1 MSPVNRNIKRCAIYI
16 RVSTAEQR
24 IEGWSLDAQRAA
36 LMALAKSKGWKVVGV
51 YADEGKS
58 ARKRLKDRKAI
69 HRLLEDVKAGEIDVI
84 LFKELDRWFR
94 SVSDFYKVQDVLDSC
109 QVEWFSQQQ
118 PGLEMRT
125 KEGRLQVNLLLSVGQ
140 NETDATSDRIKY
152 TNKFLRQQ
160 KRWTASAS
168 TLPRGY
174 TLDKNQ
180 HVIIDP
186 KESVYTLTLIDRFM
200 QCGSIR
206 KALLE
211 TNAEFERQTMYNNAV
226 SLLRNPMLYGEYKEV
241 PDFVEKPLITKEKWE
256 RMQGLM
262 KRNARDTA
270 SRVYIFAGLL
280 RCAECGTMLH
290 GSYTNGRC
298 KQYQYYRCRRAHLDG
313 TCSNKGVVAE
323 IKLQNRL
330 MTYIQEAV
338 ADQIVRVKSVKDAR
352 KKRKPRKGNR
362 ASIERQLDRLEDVY
376 ISSDRMTKEKYEAKK
391 AAILAKLI
399 EEDEP
404 EEKLPELADLEK
416 IQALFD
422 SGVAEV
428 YQSFT
433 ADERRE
439 FWRGILAEVTL
450 KGQEIEK
457 ADFIA

>member
-1 MSPVNRNIKRCAIYI
+1 MSPLNRNIKRCAIYI

-94 SVSDFYKVQDVLDSC
+94 SVSDFYKVQDVLDSYR
-109 QVEWFSQQQ
+109 VEWFSQQQ

-160 KRWTASAS
+160 KRWTSSAS

-174 TLDKNQ
+174 TLDKEQ

-186 KESVYTLTLIDRFM
+186 KESIYTLTLIDRFM

-226 SLLRNPMLYGEYKEV
+226 NLLRNPMLYGAYKEV
-241 PDFVEKPLITKEKWE
+241 PDFVEKPLLTKEKWE

-280 RCAECGTMLH
+280 RCAECGTVLH
-290 GSYTNGRC
+290 GSYTQGRR
-298 KQYQYYRCRRAHLDG
+298 KQYQYYRCRRGHMDG
-313 TCSNKGVVAE
+313 TCGNKIAIAE
-323 IKLQNRL
+323 IKLQDML
-330 MTYIQEAV
+330 MAYVQEAV

-352 KKRKPRKGNR
+352 KKKKPRKGNR
-362 ASIERQLDRLEDVY
+362 ASIDRQLDRLEDVY

-422 SGVAEV
+422 SGVADV
-428 YQSFT
+428 YESFT
-433 ADERRE
+433 AEERRE
-439 FWRGILAEVTL
+439 FWRGILTEVTL
-450 KGQEIEK
+450 KGQEIVK